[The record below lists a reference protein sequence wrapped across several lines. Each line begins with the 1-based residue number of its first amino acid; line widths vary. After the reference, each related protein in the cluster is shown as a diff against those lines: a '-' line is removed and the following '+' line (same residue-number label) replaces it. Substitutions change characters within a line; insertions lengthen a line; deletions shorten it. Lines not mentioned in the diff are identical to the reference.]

1 MEENAI
7 EFLTDARIAYMTF
20 TDKRFIDKVVKL
32 AAKNKRVQIIEQG
45 SNYVYAKMPVSF
57 LNLSEKTR
65 NSKAK
70 S

>member
-7 EFLTDARIAYMTF
+7 EFLTDARIAYVTF
-20 TDKRFIDKVVKL
+20 TDKRFINKVVKMAL
-32 AAKNKRVQIIEQG
+32 KNSRVQIIELG
-45 SNYVYAKMPVSF
+45 SNYVYAKIPVSY
-57 LNLSEKTR
+57 LDLSEKTR